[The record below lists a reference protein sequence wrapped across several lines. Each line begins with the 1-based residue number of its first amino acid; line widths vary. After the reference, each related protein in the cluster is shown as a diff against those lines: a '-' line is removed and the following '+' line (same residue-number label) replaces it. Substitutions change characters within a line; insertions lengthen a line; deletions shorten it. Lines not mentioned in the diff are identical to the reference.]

1 MKKRRKAH
9 KKSLTEA
16 HEEIHSRKW
25 RRVAYVEGYGGG
37 KVKTEKWPSEGTVGK
52 GSLHKQRMKAGLQ

>member
-25 RRVAYVEGYGGG
+25 RRVAYVEGYGGARSRLRSG
-37 KVKTEKWPSEGTVGK
+37 
-52 GSLHKQRMKAGLQ
+52 HQRGQ